1 MTSSEAKITDRIL
14 GLVWDLWAEA
24 GLSGWSD
31 RRSDVAVDIEAL
43 IHFTAAVGERDPR
56 LRDEST
62 DWCVQFGRL
71 VSKVRLKTIAKLGI
85 GTAERFGEYA
95 ATVNAHSGLT
105 WPAGQATVRAFTPSQ
120 RSSLDLGRASL
131 IQLRARAIFG
141 VAARAEILST
151 MVINPVATYTGSE
164 LAERTR
170 FGRRITVEAAD
181 LLVRSGLLASPS
193 ESPARTFGL
202 GRGTEIRAL
211 LAPVPSASR
220 AWPSAFRVLW
230 VIWLISEERRPQ
242 TVAVRA
248 VEARKLLAGLDRHA
262 TLADLP
268 LPPRLDTSAAA
279 WTDYE
284 RWVNGTLE
292 RFGA

>member
-1 MTSSEAKITDRIL
+1 MTSSDDAVRDRIL
-14 GLVWDLWAEA
+14 GLAWGLWAEA
-24 GLSGWSD
+24 GLSGWAD
-31 RRSDVAVDIEAL
+31 RRRDVAIDIEAL
-43 IHFTAAVGERDPR
+43 IHFTAAVGEHDPR

-62 DWCVQFGRL
+62 DWCVQFGGL
-71 VSKVRLKTIAKLGI
+71 VSKVRLKTIAKVGI

-105 WPAGQATVRAFTPSQ
+105 WPTGPATARVVVPSR
-120 RSSLDLGRASL
+120 RSSLDLTRASL

-151 MVINPVATYTGSE
+151 MAIDPAATYTGSQ

-170 FGRRITVEAAD
+170 FGRRMTVEAAD
-181 LLVRSGLLASPS
+181 LLVRSGLLASPGD
-193 ESPARTFGL
+193 SPARTFGL
-202 GRGTEIRAL
+202 GRGSEIRAL
-211 LAPVPSASR
+211 LAPVPSRSR

-230 VIWLISEERRPQ
+230 VIWLISEERRPR

-262 TLADLP
+262 ALAGLP
-268 LPPRLDTSAAA
+268 LPPQLDASVAA

-284 RWVNGTLE
+284 RWVSATVE
-292 RFGA
+292 RVGS